1 MDLVCDRFHQVR
13 FSKSARTV
21 EKKRIVG
28 RRMIGDGDRS
38 GMGKLIGAADD
49 EVFKGI
55 ILFGNK
61 RGSGAL
67 IRRVAIR
74 KSGSGRRILWLRIFA
89 LRLFKRKG
97 GFGKNPYMDA
107 KIERALKD
115 SFDFRRV
122 FLIQQIDEAVACS
135 RDECF
140 FIVEIDK
147 LEVIEPKLHDRICIF
162 F

>member
-74 KSGSGRRILWLRIFA
+74 KSRSGRRVLWLCIFA

-97 GFGKNPYMDA
+97 GRSA
-107 KIERALKD
+107 
-115 SFDFRRV
+115 
-122 FLIQQIDEAVACS
+122 
-135 RDECF
+135 
-140 FIVEIDK
+140 
-147 LEVIEPKLHDRICIF
+147 
-162 F
+162 